1 MALEPGARRCYAGT
15 MNMMASSN
23 DEPLDE
29 LRPRLVRAMLPHVAF
44 DGWTPQAV
52 AAGAADAGIDP
63 DIAAIA
69 FDSPAAMVSAYI
81 ALADADMVAALAAAN
96 IGALKVRERITL
108 ALRTRLD
115 QAAPHREAVR
125 RALAVLALPAN
136 LPLAALTLWHT
147 ADAMW
152 HAAGD
157 TATDFNHYTKR
168 MTLGA
173 VYSACLLY
181 WLDDESE
188 GSTATHAFIDRR
200 IDGVMRFE
208 KLKGQLKRGSGNA
221 PSLARF
227 LGRLRYPAV

>member
-1 MALEPGARRCYAGT
+1 MPLEVAARHCYAAP
-15 MNMMASSN
+15 MNSTSAPI

-44 DGWTPQAV
+44 DGWTPRAV
-52 AAGAADAGIDP
+52 AAGALDAGIDP

-69 FDSPAAMVSAYI
+69 FESPAAMVSAYI
-81 ALADADMVAALAAAN
+81 ALADADMVAALDAAN

-136 LPLAALTLWHT
+136 LPLAARTLWHT

-181 WLDDESE
+181 WLDDESD

>member
-1 MALEPGARRCYAGT
+1 MEMHDLT
-15 MNMMASSN
+15 
-23 DEPLDE
+23 LDE
-29 LRPRLVRAMLPHVAF
+29 LRPRLIVAMLPHVAF
-44 DGWTPQAV
+44 DGWTPKTV
-52 AAGAADAGIDP
+52 AAAAMDTDIDP

-69 FDSPAAMVSAYI
+69 FASPADMVAAYI
-81 ALADADMVAALAAAN
+81 ALADTEMLAALETAN
-96 IGALKVRERITL
+96 IASLKIRERITL
-108 ALRTRLD
+108 ALVTRLE

-125 RALAVLALPAN
+125 RALAVLALPVHV
-136 LPLAALTLWHT
+136 PLAIKTLWHT
-147 ADAMW
+147 ADTMW
-152 HAAGD
+152 RAAGD

-181 WLDDESE
+181 WLDDDSADMA
-188 GSTATHAFIDRR
+188 ATRSFIDRR

-208 KLKGQLKRGSGNA
+208 KFKRQFKGRGENL

>member
-1 MALEPGARRCYAGT
+1 METQDLT
-15 MNMMASSN
+15 
-23 DEPLDE
+23 LDE

-44 DGWTPQAV
+44 DGWTAKAV
-52 AAGAADAGIDP
+52 ATGALDAGIDP
-63 DIAAIA
+63 DIAAIM
-69 FDSPAAMVSAYI
+69 FESPAVMVEAYI
-81 ALADADMVAALAAAN
+81 ALADADMLAALEVAN

-115 QAAPHREAVR
+115 QATPHREAVR
-125 RALAVLALPAN
+125 RALAVLALPGN
-136 LPLAALTLWHT
+136 LPLAAKTLWHT
-147 ADAMW
+147 ADTMW
-152 HAAGD
+152 RAAGD

-181 WLDDESE
+181 WLDDDSE
-188 GSTATHAFIDRR
+188 GGAATHDFIDRR
-200 IDGVMRFE
+200 IDNVMRFE
-208 KLKGQLKRGSGNA
+208 KFKGQFKGRGEGG